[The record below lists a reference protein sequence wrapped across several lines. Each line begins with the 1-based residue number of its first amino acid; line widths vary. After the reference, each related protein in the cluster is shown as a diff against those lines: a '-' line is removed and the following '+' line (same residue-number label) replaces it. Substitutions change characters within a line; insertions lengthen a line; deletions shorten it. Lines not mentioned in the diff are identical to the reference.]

1 MAGWFVGR
9 QRELGLLNKRLD
21 RVRTAGTG
29 VALTVRGRR
38 QVGKSRLVQ
47 EFCDRAGVPYVFSAA
62 IKGASSAEA
71 VTRLL
76 DDVRI
81 SAIGADPDLLPGG
94 VIGWPD
100 VLRALASALPDRP
113 SVVVLDEL
121 PWLAEQDPLFDGALQ
136 NAWDRVLVRRPVLL
150 LLLGSDLHMMDR
162 LTAHDQPFYG
172 RADTLV
178 LEPLTVAE
186 TGAATGLAAADAVD
200 AYLVSG
206 GLPGILRSWPTGVP
220 ALPFLEQECDDPA
233 AAVFGVPESSLLAEF
248 TVPDQARR
256 VLEAV
261 GSGER
266 THATIAAA
274 AGGGRSPIPSGS
286 LSPLL
291 GRLVA
296 DRRVLAVDEPL
307 STRPGR
313 PALYRVADPSL
324 RLYLA
329 MLREAHELSRRGRP
343 GAAFELVRRRWTSW
357 RGRAVEPLVR
367 LSLELA
373 ATDGGLPFPDVRV
386 VGGWWNRQF
395 DPEIDLVGAD
405 RGPVGGTIGF
415 VGSVKWLGTPF
426 DRHDLAAFNRAAA
439 QVPGHDPA
447 ETGTVVVSLSG
458 TEPGIGRDAVD
469 VLWTADDV
477 VAAWR

>member
-1 MAGWFVGR
+1 MASRFVGR
-9 QRELGLLNKRLD
+9 RRELGLLSKRLD
-21 RVRTAGTG
+21 RVASTGAG
-29 VALTVRGRR
+29 VALTLRGRR

-62 IKGASSAEA
+62 IKGASPAEA
-71 VTRLL
+71 VHRLL
-76 DDVRI
+76 DDVRA
-81 SAIGADPDLLPGG
+81 SAIGTDLLPGG

-100 VLRALASALPDRP
+100 AFRAIASTLPDRP
-113 SVVVLDEL
+113 AVVVLDEL

-136 NAWDRVLVRRPVLL
+136 HAWDRLLVHRPVLL

-162 LTAHDQPFYG
+162 LTAHDQPFHG

-178 LEPLTVAE
+178 LDPLTVAE
-186 TGAATGLAAADAVD
+186 TGEATGLAAADAID

-206 GLPGILRSWPTGVP
+206 GLPGILRGWPTGVP

-233 AAVFGVPESSLLAEF
+233 SAVFGVPESSLLAEF
-248 TVPDQARR
+248 AAPDQARR

-261 GSGER
+261 GTGER

-274 AGGGRSPIPSGS
+274 AGGGRSPVPSGS

-296 DRRVLAVDEPL
+296 DKRVLAVDEPL

-343 GAAFELVRRRWTSW
+343 GTAFELVSRRWTSW

-367 LSLELA
+367 QSLELA
-373 ATDGGLPFPDVRV
+373 AAGGALPFPGVRV

-405 RGPVGGTIGF
+405 RAPVAGRIGF

-426 DRHDLAAFNRAAA
+426 DRPDLAALTRAAA
-439 QVPGHDPA
+439 QLPGHDPA
-447 ETGTVVVSLSG
+447 ETGTVVVSLAG
-458 TEPGIGRDAVD
+458 TGPGVGRDAVD
-469 VLWTADDV
+469 VVWTADDI

>member
-1 MAGWFVGR
+1 MASRFVGR
-9 QRELGLLNKRLD
+9 QRELGLLAKRLD
-21 RVRTAGTG
+21 RVRTTGAGA
-29 VALTVRGRR
+29 ALTLRGRR

-62 IKGASSAEA
+62 IKGASPVEA
-71 VTRLL
+71 VTQFLADLR
-76 DDVRI
+76 
-81 SAIGADPDLLPGG
+81 SSGIGADPELQPAAAG
-94 VIGWPD
+94 GWPD
-100 VLRALASALPDRP
+100 AFRALATALPDRP
-113 SVVVLDEL
+113 TIVVLDEL

-136 NAWDRVLVRRPVLL
+136 NAWDRLLVRRPVLL
-150 LLLGSDLHMMDR
+150 LLLGSDVHMMDR

-178 LEPLTVAE
+178 LDPLTVAE
-186 TGAATGLAAADAVD
+186 TGRATGLTGADAVD
-200 AYLVSG
+200 AHLVSG
-206 GLPGILRSWPTGVP
+206 GLPGILRSWPHGLP
-220 ALPFLEQECDDPA
+220 ALAFLEQECDDPA
-233 AAVFGVPESSLLAEF
+233 SAVFGVPESSLLAEF
-248 TVPDQARR
+248 PLPDQARR

-274 AGGGRSPIPSGS
+274 AGGGRSPVPSGS

-296 DRRVLAVDEPL
+296 DKRVLAVDEPL
-307 STRPGR
+307 AVRPGR

-343 GAAFELVRRRWTSW
+343 GTAIELVRRRWTSW

-367 LSLELA
+367 QSLELA
-373 ATDGGLPFPDVRV
+373 AADGRLPFPDVRV

-395 DPEIDLVGAD
+395 DPEVDLVGAD
-405 RGPVGGTIGF
+405 RGPVARSIGF

-426 DRHDLAAFNRAAA
+426 DRHDLAALRRAATA
-439 QVPGHDPA
+439 VPGHDPA
-447 ETGTVVVSLSG
+447 ATGTVVVSLSG
-458 TEPGIGRDAVD
+458 TEPGLDLGA

-477 VAAWR
+477 VDAWR